1 MYGYGSAIEAVK
13 NITMMNGQRGC
24 LAIQAIGLE
33 VVKMKTLEH
42 AYQDFDFEK
51 LIDEQLIGSAQQIN
65 AYIECCQRY
74 IGQQK
79 IALHWEGKQ
88 GESSTWTFEQLDE
101 ASGKLGNYFKSLGIK
116 KGDCIAGLLPRTP
129 ELLITVLATWRIG
142 AVYQPLFT
150 AFESK
155 AIEHRTETAHTQF
168 IVTNAEQRP
177 KLNNVKVP
185 HILTVQATHDADFWA
200 VIEQQSAVC
209 EPVMLSFDDHF
220 LMMFTSGTTGLAK
233 SVPVPLK
240 AVLAFKGYM
249 THAVDLRDED
259 SFWNLADPGW
269 AYGLYYGITGPL
281 SLGHSIIMDE
291 RAFSVDNALQII
303 QKYKV
308 SNLTG
313 SPTAFRMF
321 FGFKEKFDASI
332 KDHLRV
338 VSSAGEPLTPEVI
351 HWFSHDLNV
360 NIYDHYGQTELG
372 MVVANHHALEHYKKV
387 GSAGYAIPGHRFA
400 VLNKE
405 NQEVELGGMGTLAID
420 CSQSPLFWF
429 TGYGGNNRKS
439 FVGHYYLT
447 GDTVRLNEQS
457 GVDFIGRADD
467 VITTSG
473 YRVGPFDVESTLLE
487 CAEVLESAV
496 VGKPD
501 LERTEVVKAFV
512 VLKPQYVASTEL
524 MQKLQDY
531 VRSRLSKHAYPK
543 EIEFVQNL
551 PKTSSGKIQRN
562 LLKQQ
567 EIAKAENL
575 PKVG

>member
-1 MYGYGSAIEAVK
+1 
-13 NITMMNGQRGC
+13 
-24 LAIQAIGLE
+24 
-33 VVKMKTLEH
+33 MKTLEQAH
-42 AYQDFDFEK
+42 QEFNY
-51 LIDEQLIGSAQQIN
+51 EQLIQEQLVGQPNAIN

-74 IGQQK
+74 VGQQK
-79 IALHWEGKQ
+79 IALIWEGKN
-88 GESSTWTFEQLDE
+88 GESEQWSFEQLDVVS
-101 ASGKLGNYFKSLGIK
+101 AQLANYFKSIGIQV
-116 KGDCIAGLLPRTP
+116 GDCIAGLLPRTP
-129 ELLITVLATWRIG
+129 ELLITILATWRIG
-142 AVYQPLFT
+142 AIYQPLFT

-155 AIEHRTETAHTQF
+155 AIEHRVLTANTKL

-177 KLNNVKVP
+177 KLNHVEVK
-185 HILTVQATHDADFWA
+185 HILTVNAGTNLASNEADFWQEA
-200 VIEQQSAVC
+200 EQQADQCEAV
-209 EPVMLSFDDHF
+209 LRSFDDDF

-249 THAVDLRDED
+249 QHAVDLREDD

-291 RAFSVDNALQII
+291 RAFSVDHAVEVIK
-303 QKYKV
+303 KYRV

-321 FGFKEKFDASI
+321 FGFKEKFDPSI
-332 KDHLRV
+332 KTHLRA

-351 HWFSHDLNV
+351 HWFNNDLNV
-360 NIYDHYGQTELG
+360 NIYDQYGQTELG
-372 MVVANHHALEHYKKV
+372 MVIANHHALEHEKKV
-387 GSAGYAIPGHRFA
+387 GSAGFANPGHRFA
-400 VLNKE
+400 VLDANH
-405 NQEVELGGMGTLAID
+405 QEVKCGEIGTLAID
-420 CSQSPLFWF
+420 FSQSPLTWF
-429 TGYGGNNRKS
+429 KGYGGNNRKS
-439 FVGHYYLT
+439 FVGQYYLT
-447 GDTVRLNEQS
+447 GDTVKLNEI
-457 GVDFIGRADD
+457 GGIDFVGRADD

-496 VGKPD
+496 IGKPD
-501 LERTEVVKAFV
+501 PERTEVVKAFV
-512 VLKPQYVASTEL
+512 VLKPQYQASKEL
-524 MQKLQDY
+524 DGKLQAY

-543 EIEFVQNL
+543 EIEFVESL

-567 EIAKAENL
+567 EVAKMQTLQAAI
-575 PKVG
+575 

>member
-1 MYGYGSAIEAVK
+1 
-13 NITMMNGQRGC
+13 
-24 LAIQAIGLE
+24 
-33 VVKMKTLEH
+33 MKTLEQAH
-42 AYQDFDFEK
+42 QEFNY
-51 LIDEQLIGSAQQIN
+51 EQLIQEQLVGQPNAVN

-74 IGQQK
+74 VGQQK
-79 IALHWEGKQ
+79 TALIWEGKN
-88 GESSTWTFEQLDE
+88 GESEQWSFEQLDV
-101 ASGKLGNYFKSLGIK
+101 ASAQLANYFKSIGIQV
-116 KGDCIAGLLPRTP
+116 GDCIAGLLPRTP
-129 ELLITVLATWRIG
+129 ELLITILATWRIG
-142 AVYQPLFT
+142 AIYQPLFT

-155 AIEHRTETAHTQF
+155 AIEHRVLTANTKL

-177 KLNNVKVP
+177 KLNHVEVK
-185 HILTVQATHDADFWA
+185 HILTVNAGTNLASNEAEFWQE
-200 VIEQQSAVC
+200 VKQQSDQCEAV
-209 EPVMLSFDDHF
+209 LRSFDDDF

-249 THAVDLRDED
+249 QHAVDLREDD

-291 RAFSVDNALQII
+291 RAFSVDHAVEVIK
-303 QKYKV
+303 KYRV

-321 FGFKEKFDASI
+321 FGFKEKFDPSI
-332 KDHLRV
+332 KTHLRA

-351 HWFSHDLNV
+351 HWFNNDLNV
-360 NIYDHYGQTELG
+360 NIYDQYGQTELG
-372 MVVANHHALEHYKKV
+372 MVIANHHALEHEKKV
-387 GSAGYAIPGHRFA
+387 GSAGFANPGHRFA
-400 VLNKE
+400 VLDVNH
-405 NQEVELGGMGTLAID
+405 QEVKCGEIGTLAID
-420 CSQSPLFWF
+420 FSQSPLTWF
-429 TGYGGNNRKS
+429 KGYGGNNRKS
-439 FVGHYYLT
+439 FVGQYYLT
-447 GDTVRLNEQS
+447 GDTVKLNEIS
-457 GVDFIGRADD
+457 GIDFVGRADD

-496 VGKPD
+496 IGKPD
-501 LERTEVVKAFV
+501 PERTEVVKAFV
-512 VLKPQYVASTEL
+512 VLKPQYQASKEL
-524 MQKLQDY
+524 DSKLQAY

-543 EIEFVQNL
+543 EIEFVESL

-567 EIAKAENL
+567 EVAKMQTLQAAI
-575 PKVG
+575 

>member
-1 MYGYGSAIEAVK
+1 
-13 NITMMNGQRGC
+13 
-24 LAIQAIGLE
+24 
-33 VVKMKTLEH
+33 MKTLQQ
-42 AYQDFDFEK
+42 AYQEFNFDDF
-51 LIDEQLIGSAQQIN
+51 LAQQLIGTAESVN
-65 AYIECCQRY
+65 AYVECCERY
-74 IGQQK
+74 LGSNK
-79 IALHWEGKQ
+79 TALIWEGKN
-88 GESSTWTFEQLDE
+88 GESAEWTFEQLAE
-101 ASGKLGNYFKSLGIK
+101 ASGGLANYFTSIGLKA
-116 KGDCIAGLLPRTP
+116 GDCVAGLLSRTP
-129 ELLITVLATWRIG
+129 ELLITILATWRMG
-142 AVYQPLFT
+142 AIYQPLFT

-155 AIEHRTETAHTQF
+155 AIEHRINTAKTRL
-168 IVTNAEQRP
+168 IVTNEDQRP
-177 KLNNVKVP
+177 KLHGIAVS
-185 HILTVQATHDADFWA
+185 HILTVHQTNTLSHQDDDFWT
-200 VIEQQSAVC
+200 ELTKQSLSFT
-209 EPVMLSFDDHF
+209 PVMQTFEDDF

-249 THAVDLRDED
+249 TYAVDLREQD

-291 RAFSVDNALQII
+291 RAFSVDNAVQII

-321 FGFKEKFDASI
+321 FGFKEKFDPSI
-332 KDHLRV
+332 KQHLRV

-351 HWFSHDLNV
+351 HWFNHDLNV
-360 NIYDHYGQTELG
+360 NIYDQYGQTELG
-372 MVVANHHALEHYKKV
+372 MVIANHHALEHEKKV

-400 VLNKE
+400 VLNKDH
-405 NQEVELGGMGTLAID
+405 QEMEKGGIGILAID
-420 CSQSPLFWF
+420 NSQSPLAWF
-429 TGYGGNNRKS
+429 KGYDGHNRKS

-447 GDTVRLNEQS
+447 GDTVKLNEFG
-457 GVDFIGRADD
+457 GVDFIGRSDD

-496 VGKPD
+496 IGKPD
-501 LERTEVVKAFV
+501 PERTEVVKAFV
-512 VLKPQYVASTEL
+512 VLKPQFSASNEL
-524 MQKLQDY
+524 SHKLQEY

-543 EIEFVQNL
+543 EIEFVEAL

-567 EIAKAENL
+567 EIAKMQ
-575 PKVG
+575 GI

>member
-1 MYGYGSAIEAVK
+1 M
-13 NITMMNGQRGC
+13 
-24 LAIQAIGLE
+24 
-33 VVKMKTLEH
+33 MKTLEQ
-42 AYQDFDFEK
+42 AQQEFNY
-51 LIDEQLIGSAQQIN
+51 EQLLQDQLVGQPDAIN
-65 AYIECCQRY
+65 AYVECCQRY
-74 IGQQK
+74 VGQQK
-79 IALHWEGKQ
+79 IALFWEGKN
-88 GESSTWTFEQLDE
+88 GESQQWSFEQLDT
-101 ASGKLGNYFKSLGIK
+101 ASAQLANYFKSIGIRV
-116 KGDCIAGLLPRTP
+116 GDCIAGLLPRTP
-129 ELLITVLATWRIG
+129 ELLITIFATWRIG

-155 AIEHRTETAHTQF
+155 AIEHRVQTAKTKL

-177 KLNNVKVP
+177 KLNHVKAE
-185 HILTVQATHDADFWA
+185 HILTVNAGADPTDNEADFWQEVQGQSDQCDA
-200 VIEQQSAVC
+200 V
-209 EPVMLSFDDHF
+209 LRTFDDDF

-249 THAVDLRDED
+249 LHAVDLRDD
-259 SFWNLADPGW
+259 DAFWNLADPGW

-291 RAFSVDNALQII
+291 RGFNVDHAIDVI
-303 QKYKV
+303 KKFRV

-321 FGFKEKFDASI
+321 YGFKERFDTSI
-332 KDHLRV
+332 KSHLRV

-351 HWFSHDLNV
+351 HWFKNALEV
-360 NIYDHYGQTELG
+360 NIFDQYGQTELG
-372 MVVANHHALEHYKKV
+372 MVIANHHALAHEKKV
-387 GSAGYAIPGHRFA
+387 GSAGFANPGHRFA
-400 VLNKE
+400 VLNE
-405 NQEVELGGMGTLAID
+405 QHQEVERGEIGTLAID
-420 CSQSPLFWF
+420 FSQSPLTWF
-429 TGYGGNNRKS
+429 KGYGGGNRKS
-439 FVGHYYLT
+439 FVGQYYLT
-447 GDTVRLNEQS
+447 GDTVKLNEIG
-457 GVDFIGRADD
+457 GVDFVGRADD

-487 CAEVLESAV
+487 CEEVLESAV

-512 VLKPQYVASTEL
+512 VLKPQYQASKALDE
-524 MQKLQDY
+524 KLQAY

-543 EIEFVQNL
+543 EIEFVESL

-567 EIAKAENL
+567 EVE
-575 PKVG
+575 KVARSQSKI

>member
-1 MYGYGSAIEAVK
+1 
-13 NITMMNGQRGC
+13 
-24 LAIQAIGLE
+24 
-33 VVKMKTLEH
+33 MKTLEQ
-42 AYQDFDFEK
+42 AYQEFNFDDF
-51 LIDEQLIGSAQQIN
+51 LAEQLVGTSQSVN
-65 AYIECCQRY
+65 AYVECCERY
-74 IGQQK
+74 LGSNK
-79 IALHWEGKQ
+79 TALIWECKNGDSA
-88 GESSTWTFEQLDE
+88 EWTFEQLAE
-101 ASGKLGNYFKSLGIK
+101 ASGKLANYFASIGLKA
-116 KGDCIAGLLPRTP
+116 GDCIAGLLPRTP
-129 ELLITVLATWRIG
+129 ELLITILATWRMG
-142 AVYQPLFT
+142 AIYQPLFT

-155 AIEHRTETAHTQF
+155 AIEHRINTAKTKL
-168 IVTNAEQRP
+168 IVTNDEQRL
-177 KLNNVKVP
+177 KLNGVAVP
-185 HILTVQATHDADFWA
+185 HILTVHQANTLNQQDDDFWTELA
-200 VIEQQSAVC
+200 KHSASFP
-209 EPVMLSFDDHF
+209 PVMQSFEDDF

-249 THAVDLRDED
+249 TYAVDLREED
-259 SFWNLADPGW
+259 CFWNLADPGW

-291 RAFSVDNALQII
+291 RAFSVDNAVQVI

-321 FGFKEKFDASI
+321 FGFKEKFDPSI
-332 KDHLRV
+332 KEHLRV

-351 HWFSHDLNV
+351 HWFNHDLNV
-360 NIYDHYGQTELG
+360 NIYDQYGQTELG
-372 MVVANHHALEHYKKV
+372 MVIANHHALQHEKKV

-400 VLNKE
+400 VLNKDH
-405 NQEVELGGMGTLAID
+405 QEVEKGGIGTLAID
-420 CSQSPLFWF
+420 NSQSPLAWF
-429 TGYGGNNRKS
+429 KGYDGHNLKS

-447 GDTVRLNEQS
+447 GDTVKLNEFG

-487 CAEVLESAV
+487 CEEVLESAV
-496 VGKPD
+496 IGKPD
-501 LERTEVVKAFV
+501 PERTEVVKAFV
-512 VLKPQYVASTEL
+512 VLKPKFSASDEL
-524 MQKLQDY
+524 GHKLQEY

-543 EIEFVQNL
+543 EIEFVEGL

-567 EIAKAENL
+567 EIAKMQGIQ
-575 PKVG
+575 KVS

>member
-1 MYGYGSAIEAVK
+1 
-13 NITMMNGQRGC
+13 
-24 LAIQAIGLE
+24 
-33 VVKMKTLEH
+33 MKTLNQAH
-42 AYQDFDFEK
+42 QDFNFDA
-51 LIDEQLIGSAQQIN
+51 LTGEQLRGSAQAIN
-65 AYIECCQRY
+65 AYVECCQRHA
-74 IGQQK
+74 GQHQT
-79 IALHWEGKQ
+79 ALLWEGKN
-88 GESSTWTFEQLDE
+88 GESSQWSFEQLDE
-101 ASGKLGNYFKSLGIK
+101 ASGKLANYFKSLGLK

-129 ELLITVLATWRIG
+129 ELLITVLAAWRIG
-142 AVYQPLFT
+142 AIYQPLFT

-155 AIEHRTETAHTQF
+155 AIEHRIETAQTRL

-177 KLNNVKVP
+177 KLNSVKTP
-185 HILTVQATHDADFWA
+185 HILTVQAGQAAQDADFWA
-200 VIEQQSAVC
+200 VLQRQPADC
-209 EPVMLSFDDHF
+209 EPEMLTFDDHF

-240 AVLAFKGYM
+240 ALLAFKGYM
-249 THAVDLRDED
+249 THAVDLRAED

-303 QKYKV
+303 RKYKV

-332 KDHLRV
+332 KAHLRV

-351 HWFSHDLNV
+351 HWFNHDLGV
-360 NIYDHYGQTELG
+360 NIYDQYGQTELG
-372 MVVANHHALEHYKKV
+372 MVIANHHALDHYKKV

-400 VLNKE
+400 VLDKAH
-405 NQEVELGGMGTLAID
+405 QEVELGGVGTLAID

-429 TGYGGNNRKS
+429 SGYGGNNRKS
-439 FVGHYYLT
+439 FSGHYYLT
-447 GDTVRLNEQS
+447 GDTVRLNEQG

-487 CAEVLESAV
+487 CEEVLESAV

-501 LERTEVVKAFV
+501 LERTEIVKAFV
-512 VLKPQYVASTEL
+512 VLKPQYAASAAL
-524 MQKLQDY
+524 MQQLQDY

-543 EIEFVQNL
+543 EIEFVANL

-567 EIAKAENL
+567 EIAKAENMQ
-575 PKVG
+575 KAV